1 MASAVEA
8 MHDLE
13 ILRAACC
20 VAGRDGSVSNREEPL
35 IRQLAS
41 RAGVGDVSLKAMIER
56 AEEDRSFYRE
66 LFEILKT
73 EPERTVRFLAAVAA
87 ADGKVTTE
95 QRAVVGHFARKLGM
109 TEQRLDQVLREVEQ
123 GASGQ

>member
-1 MASAVEA
+1 MANATEA

-20 VAGRDGSVSNREEPL
+20 VAGWDGSVSLHEERL
-35 IRQLAS
+35 IRQLAD
-41 RAGVGDVSLKAMIER
+41 RAGVGGVSLQAMIER
-56 AEEDRSFYRE
+56 AEQDRDFHRE
-66 LFEILKT
+66 QFEFLKP
-73 EPERTVRFLAAVAA
+73 EPERAVRLLAAVAA

-109 TEQRLDQVLREVEQ
+109 TDERLDQVLTDVEQ
-123 GASGQ
+123 PTG

>member
-1 MASAVEA
+1 MAGAVEA

-20 VAGRDGSVSNREEPL
+20 VAGRDGSVSDSEEPL
-35 IRQLAS
+35 IRQLAD

-56 AEEDRSFYRE
+56 AEQDPDFYRE
-66 LFEILKT
+66 HFEILKT

-87 ADGKVTTE
+87 ADGKVTAE
-95 QRAVVGHFARKLGM
+95 QRAVVGHFASKLGM
-109 TEQRLDQVLREVEQ
+109 TDEELDRILADAE
-123 GASGQ
+123 S

>member
-1 MASAVEA
+1 MAGATEA

-20 VAGRDGSVSNREEPL
+20 VAGWDGSVSPHEERL
-35 IRQLAS
+35 IRELAD

-56 AEEDRSFYRE
+56 AEQDQDLYRE
-66 LFEILKT
+66 HFEILKP
-73 EPERTVRFLAAVAA
+73 EPEHAVRLLAAVAA
-87 ADGKVTTE
+87 ADGEVTTE

-109 TEQRLDQVLREVEQ
+109 TEEKLEQVLTNVERPT
-123 GASGQ
+123 GER